1 MCWIPVCG
9 GQGRFG
15 RSQGAG
21 QEHPSAVGSWS
32 GSVGGL
38 GAGEGPLSS
47 EQPHVWQGTGPGAAA
62 LEPNLSQALLHPSS
76 ASFLPPST
84 SPPPPPSLSLHLYP
98 PSISIPSSSPSS
110 FHLYPSTP
118 LLPPSP
124 SPHLPPI
131 PPKTTLEDTKNG
143 ARGVSNQLSQPSS
156 TRMNVQPQ
164 TSTPKTQGKSQC
176 GDGKSR
182 CQQGSTW
189 AASSP
194 VVMILCCLMDH
205 PDLGHLQNGR
215 GGANSWRIP
224 MDPRWK
230 GWVGGPTL
238 QELPQPHCHWP
249 SSSQKLPLTQL
260 PFIRASRQM

>member
-1 MCWIPVCG
+1 MKSIDLAGSPVDTSEQLFQFAGQAPARSSSFPFFSSVSRSSAPVCFFSFFPLSFQFPFDVPVISAFHLMEISPGCVSAARAASRWRRLSMCWIPVCG

-15 RSQGAG
+15 GSQGAG
-21 QEHPSAVGSWS
+21 QEHPSALGSWS

-118 LLPPSP
+118 SFLHLPLLISLPSHPRPHWRTPKMEPEGCQTSSP
-124 SPHLPPI
+124 SLP
-131 PPKTTLEDTKNG
+131 
-143 ARGVSNQLSQPSS
+143 V
-156 TRMNVQPQ
+156 
-164 TSTPKTQGKSQC
+164 
-176 GDGKSR
+176 
-182 CQQGSTW
+182 
-189 AASSP
+189 
-194 VVMILCCLMDH
+194 
-205 PDLGHLQNGR
+205 
-215 GGANSWRIP
+215 
-224 MDPRWK
+224 PR
-230 GWVGGPTL
+230 
-238 QELPQPHCHWP
+238 
-249 SSSQKLPLTQL
+249 
-260 PFIRASRQM
+260 